1 MDGLTK
7 CKESLQLVIR
17 FSVET
22 KDDLID
28 SPIPILM
35 FFIPSYNKYYQ

>member
-7 CKESLQLVIR
+7 CKENLLIDHK

-28 SPIPILM
+28 SPIPILT